1 MILNGILLLMINKKD
16 TKMLF
21 IGLLYRKGILLQ
33 RLWQLLEQMGD
44 SPSHSLPEEVL
55 LIKNGVEKQKML

>member
-1 MILNGILLLMINKKD
+1 MINKKD